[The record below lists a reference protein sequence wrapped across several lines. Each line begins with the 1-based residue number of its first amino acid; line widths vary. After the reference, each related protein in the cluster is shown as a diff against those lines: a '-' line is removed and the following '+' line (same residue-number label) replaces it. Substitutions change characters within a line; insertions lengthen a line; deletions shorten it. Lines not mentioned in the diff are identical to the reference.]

1 MKLALVLVLLLTLT
15 ANAQKARPKADSISV
30 AIAPTQLTRTDT
42 VQALHNLFQSRRS
55 TGGWLVGGSAFFTAL
70 TGIGTLADNN
80 GKNCGGYYCPDA
92 MGSALIIGIGTA
104 PAWIPGWISIIRFN
118 KRKEIAVIE
127 AYKTTQ
133 KLPLYVQRKL
143 VGRFYNTNY
152 RFQKKN

>member
-1 MKLALVLVLLLTLT
+1 MKFAVVLALLFTMT
-15 ANAQKARPKADSISV
+15 ANAQKARPELDSASTV
-30 AIAPTQLTRTDT
+30 IAPTQFTHADT
-42 VQALHNLFQSRRS
+42 VRALHNLFQSRRS

-92 MGSALIIGIGTA
+92 MGSASIIGIGMA
-104 PAWIPGWISIIRFN
+104 PAWIPGWISLIRFN

-127 AYKTTQ
+127 AYETTH

-143 VGRFYNTNY
+143 AGRFYNTNY
-152 RFQKKN
+152 RFKKKN